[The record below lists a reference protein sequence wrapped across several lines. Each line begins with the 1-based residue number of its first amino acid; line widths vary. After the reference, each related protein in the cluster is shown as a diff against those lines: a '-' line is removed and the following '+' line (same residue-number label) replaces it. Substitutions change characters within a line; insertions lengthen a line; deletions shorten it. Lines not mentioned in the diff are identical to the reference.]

1 MINRRHFLAGLAGIA
16 LPALLPRGAAALPD
30 LLDETYF
37 AIRLGRSQIG
47 EHFLRV
53 RRENDFL
60 VAEQEGEAIVRLGP
74 IPVTRIRQSS
84 IEVYRDGLLES
95 LRIAN
100 ESGYYEPRR
109 RSITAEAAGDSILLV
124 DNQGRDYEI
133 DRRAMPGTGW
143 RKASLE
149 APVLISPRNGKPR
162 EPGVIFHGPTQ
173 VQAMAGPPLP
183 AERWELRGDDMDSQ
197 LWYEA
202 GSNRLVRMVMR
213 YEGRDIEYLR
223 LS

>member
-1 MINRRHFLAGLAGIA
+1 MLKRRQFLAGLASLA
-16 LPALLPRGAAALPD
+16 LPALLPRGATALPD
-30 LLDETYF
+30 LLFETYF
-37 AIRLGRSQIG
+37 AIRLGNSQIG

-53 RRENDFL
+53 RQEGDVLF
-60 VAEQEGEAIVRLGP
+60 AEQEGEAVVRVGP

-84 IEVYRDGLLES
+84 VEVYRGGLLES
-95 LRIAN
+95 LRISN

-109 RSITAEAAGDSILLV
+109 RSITAEAAGDRILLV
-124 DNQGRDYEI
+124 DNQGRSYEI

-162 EPGVIFHGPTQ
+162 TPRVIFHGPAQTQ
-173 VQAMAGPPLP
+173 AVGGPALP
-183 AERWELRGDDMDSQ
+183 SEHWELRGDDMDSQ

-202 GSNRLVRMVMR
+202 GSERLVRMVMR

-223 LS
+223 L

>member
-1 MINRRHFLAGLAGIA
+1 MAGTAGLV
-16 LPALLPRGAAALPD
+16 LPALLPRVAVALPN

-37 AIRLGRSQIG
+37 AIRLGGSQIG

-53 RRENDFL
+53 RQEGDML
-60 VAEQEGEAIVRLGP
+60 VAEQEGEATVRLGP

-84 IEVYRDGLLES
+84 IEVYRGGLLES
-95 LRIAN
+95 LRISN

-124 DNQGRDYEI
+124 DNQGRDYVI
-133 DRRAMPGTGW
+133 DRAAMPGTGW

-162 EPGVIFHGPTQ
+162 EPDVIFHGQTE
-173 VQAMAGPPLP
+173 VQEVEGPPVLT
-183 AERWELRGDDMDSQ
+183 EHWETRGDDMNSQ
-197 LWYEA
+197 LWYEIDTD
-202 GSNRLVRMVMR
+202 RLVRMIMN

-223 LS
+223 I